1 MKHITIILPI
11 YNDWKS
17 LKILLGQI
25 ETIVKQTNYKFS
37 ILLVN
42 DNSSLKNTYDLNK
55 NNFFKEVKIINLK
68 KNVGSQ
74 KAIATAL
81 KYISEKKGI
90 IGKKFI
96 IMDSDGEDDPKKI
109 INIINILTKNKNVK
123 VITLNRTIRKE
134 SFIFSVLYEMHLFL
148 TFLITLNYIRF
159 GNYSFLDLGSVKKIA
174 KKSDL
179 WLAYSATIN
188 KFFHNKLKIVAP
200 RKKRISGKSKMSYFN
215 LFKHSINI
223 QAVFR
228 SNIILCYSFYSMLF
242 LIILNYK
249 SLPLFFIII
258 PIIFCLHFLVINF
271 LIKEE
276 IPFKNCLNNIVSI
289 KKIR

>member
-96 IMDSDGEDDPKKI
+96 IMDYICPIMKI
-109 INIINILTKNKNVK
+109 
-123 VITLNRTIRKE
+123 
-134 SFIFSVLYEMHLFL
+134 
-148 TFLITLNYIRF
+148 
-159 GNYSFLDLGSVKKIA
+159 
-174 KKSDL
+174 
-179 WLAYSATIN
+179 
-188 KFFHNKLKIVAP
+188 
-200 RKKRISGKSKMSYFN
+200 
-215 LFKHSINI
+215 
-223 QAVFR
+223 
-228 SNIILCYSFYSMLF
+228 
-242 LIILNYK
+242 
-249 SLPLFFIII
+249 
-258 PIIFCLHFLVINF
+258 
-271 LIKEE
+271 
-276 IPFKNCLNNIVSI
+276 
-289 KKIR
+289 